1 VSSIR
6 PLRFARWGLLLNIF
20 LLGACG
26 DSTDIKGFHNE
37 IKIGILHSQT
47 GTMAHSESS
56 AIAGEI
62 LAVED
67 INSTGGITID
77 NKRYRL
83 NPIIRDG
90 ESDPEI
96 FALHAQKL
104 VGEEQLEVVF
114 GGWTSSSRKAMLPT
128 FENHDALLFYPIQ
141 YEGSESATN
150 VFYFG
155 ATPSQQSIPALEW
168 FRKQGWQDFFLIG
181 SDYVYPRVAN
191 DLFKQWIKN
200 SHDSALRGEIYIP
213 LNGRVDSTV
222 INQIKK
228 SMPRG
233 GVIVNTINGDSNESF
248 FRQLQSHFLT
258 EINGYQILSFSVD
271 EALIH
276 QFGSRYLSGSYISQ
290 GFLQDL
296 DSKNAKRFVKRF
308 HRRFGSKQPVP
319 EPASTGY
326 SMVQLW
332 AHAVETVGTTNAT
345 LVAEAL
351 IGMRFESPA
360 GTLEISPNRHV
371 SRTIRLGQIL
381 PNGQVMVIEDF
392 GRIEPSDNN

>member
-1 VSSIR
+1 
-6 PLRFARWGLLLNIF
+6 
-20 LLGACG
+20 
-26 DSTDIKGFHNE
+26 
-37 IKIGILHSQT
+37 
-47 GTMAHSESS
+47 
-56 AIAGEI
+56 
-62 LAVED
+62 
-67 INSTGGITID
+67 
-77 NKRYRL
+77 
-83 NPIIRDG
+83 
-90 ESDPEI
+90 
-96 FALHAQKL
+96 
-104 VGEEQLEVVF
+104 
-114 GGWTSSSRKAMLPT
+114 
-128 FENHDALLFYPIQ
+128 
-141 YEGSESATN
+141 
-150 VFYFG
+150 
-155 ATPSQQSIPALEW
+155 
-168 FRKQGWQDFFLIG
+168 
-181 SDYVYPRVAN
+181 
-191 DLFKQWIKN
+191 
-200 SHDSALRGEIYIP
+200 
-213 LNGRVDSTV
+213 
-222 INQIKK
+222 
-228 SMPRG
+228 MPRG

-271 EALIH
+271 ESLIH

-381 PNGQVMVIEDF
+381 PNGQVIVIEDF